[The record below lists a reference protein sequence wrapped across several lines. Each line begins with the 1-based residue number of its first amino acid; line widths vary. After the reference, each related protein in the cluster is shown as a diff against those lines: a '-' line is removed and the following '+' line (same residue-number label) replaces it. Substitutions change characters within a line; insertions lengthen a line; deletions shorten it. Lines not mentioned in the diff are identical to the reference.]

1 MRSPQSDPRGA
12 MDERFSFGSE
22 FGSAV
27 GVLWDRRRWILQTAV
42 VAAVVAAVV
51 SLVVPNVFEARA
63 TFLATQEEGGG
74 LASALAAAG
83 ASIPTG
89 LLSLP
94 ATPVEVF
101 KEVLESRTV
110 GLGVVDELGLVAH
123 YRIDEEDPA
132 RARILALNQLRGQIR
147 VAQKRSGLIAVE
159 VKVPTGWF
167 PLLRRGENARA
178 ASLAADIGNAMVRQ
192 LNRVLQERR
201 SSSARNSRV
210 YLEGELEKN
219 RVQLAAAA
227 DSLVAFQKRHA
238 TLSIEEQAKVTVQML
253 GTIQGQI
260 VAKEIEL
267 DVIDRTRT
275 EGSFEHQRARTEL
288 AALRDRY
295 RVLVGAAEAGTAEGS
310 SALESVT
317 DLPDIAMELLRRT
330 REAELQHT
338 VYVLLTTQFYQARL
352 EEARNTPTVE
362 ILDEAVPPLG
372 KVSPQRKLI
381 LVLAFLGGLIFAAA
395 WQLLRTRPESG
406 AR

>member
-1 MRSPQSDPRGA
+1 

-22 FGSAV
+22 IGSAV
-27 GVLWDRRRWILQTAV
+27 GVLWARRRWILRTAV
-42 VAAVVAAVV
+42 VAAAVAALV
-51 SLVVPNVFEARA
+51 SLVVPNVYEARA

-83 ASIPTG
+83 ANIPSG

-110 GLGVVDELGLVAH
+110 GLGVVDELGLVQH

-167 PLLRRGENARA
+167 PLLRRGESARA
-178 ASLAADIGNAMVRQ
+178 ASLAAEIGNAMVRQ

-201 SSSARNSRV
+201 SSSAKNSRL

-219 RVQLAAAA
+219 RVQLTAAA

-253 GTIQGQI
+253 GTLQGQI
-260 VAKEIEL
+260 IAKEIEL

-275 EGSFEHQRARTEL
+275 EGSFEHQRVRTEL

-295 RVLVGAAEAGTAEGS
+295 DALVGASDPGVTPAPGTAG
-310 SALESVT
+310 LESVT
-317 DLPDIAMELLRRT
+317 SLPDIAMELLRRT

-338 VYVLLTTQFYQARL
+338 VYALLTTQFYQARL

-381 LVLAFLGGLIFAAA
+381 LVLAFLGGLILASA
-395 WQLLRTRPESG
+395 WQLLQTRPEPI
-406 AR
+406 RR